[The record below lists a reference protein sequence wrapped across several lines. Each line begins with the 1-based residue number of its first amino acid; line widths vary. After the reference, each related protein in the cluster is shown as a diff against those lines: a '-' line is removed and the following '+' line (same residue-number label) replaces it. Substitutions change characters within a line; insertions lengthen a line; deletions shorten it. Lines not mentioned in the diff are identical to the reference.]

1 LELEAAI
8 SAYGLQ
14 KPLEEG
20 GKVYAVDTNSG
31 FLEFIV
37 SSAKERGL
45 DDVETIL
52 ASEGDLAVPGKAL
65 CATCATI

>member
-20 GKVYAVDTNSG
+20 GKVYAVDTNPG
-31 FLEFIV
+31 FLEFIA

-45 DDVETIL
+45 DDNPKE
-52 ASEGDLAVPGKAL
+52 
-65 CATCATI
+65 